1 MSVFDCIDL
10 ISACRSFKILFALD
24 NIVEFLETEKFKKFH
39 ILFIWS
45 SANETVPIFDTY

>member
-10 ISACRSFKILFALD
+10 ISAYRSFKILFVLD
-24 NIVEFLETEKFKKFH
+24 NIAEFLETEKFKFH